1 MSGLNNKNHMNGNL
15 LFSKVLEQSTSA
27 VGPAR
32 KRSLIVSGSNSSE
45 ERISVFIHRTL
56 VN

>member
-1 MSGLNNKNHMNGNL
+1 MSGLNNKNYMNGNL

-32 KRSLIVSGSNSSE
+32 KRSLTVSGSNSSE
-45 ERISVFIHRTL
+45 ERVSVFIHRTL